1 MKAKKKKAK
10 RPWWQK
16 ARNIRRLGITAIFL
30 VLAGLAAGYLA
41 MRGGSDEPRYSMR
54 FAPGF
59 SLPTTTGEQ
68 VSLDD
73 HLGRHNV
80 LLYFNEGMG

>member
-1 MKAKKKKAK
+1 MKAKKKGK

-16 ARNIRRLGITAIFL
+16 ERNLRRLAIGAISL
-30 VLAGLAAGYLA
+30 ILGVLAVTYLV
-41 MRGGSDEPRYSMR
+41 MRGGEDETRYNTR
-54 FAPGF
+54 FASQF
-59 SLPTTTGEQ
+59 TLPTVSGEEVTLSQ
-68 VSLDD
+68 

>member
-1 MKAKKKKAK
+1 MKAKKKKGK

-16 ARNIRRLGITAIFL
+16 KRNLRRLAIGAVST
-30 VLAGLAAGYLA
+30 VLAALVITLLV
-41 MRGGSDEPRYSMR
+41 MRGGGDEPRYNSR
-54 FAPGF
+54 FASQF
-59 SLPTTTGEQ
+59 TLPTTTGEQ
-68 VSLDD
+68 VSLSE